1 MGSIFK
7 TPKYRPDPE
16 MEKQKKEL
24 ADKLAKEKADAARR
38 KADRTN
44 RMRLNQIG
52 SNALKDE
59 DMESGMGFKPNKL
72 MGGKS
77 GYANPLNGK

>member
-16 MEKQKKEL
+16 MEKQKKAL
-24 ADKLAKEKADAARR
+24 AEKLAKEKADAARR
-38 KADRTN
+38 KKDKEN
-44 RMRLNQIG
+44 RLRLTQIG

-72 MGGKS
+72 MSGKT
-77 GYANPLNGK
+77 GFANPLNGR